1 MPLLLQPAQSVGLVA
16 QKATVGAAA
25 ADMATSLVNKYP
37 LPGGVATLTDESRA
51 EVLLSLVRLG
61 ASGRG

>member
-1 MPLLLQPAQSVGLVA
+1 MPLLLQPARSVGIVT
-16 QKATVGAAA
+16 QKATVEAAA
-25 ADMATSLVNKYP
+25 ANVATSLENNHP
-37 LPGGVATLTDESRA
+37 LPGEVATLTDESRA